1 MNKIYKFLMDNLNYD
16 IMYLIHYKVEIYNTK
31 CKFRYALEQLLNI
44 KEDFNYYDKGYNE
57 EFYFSKF
64 VLDRNRIKSEC
75 RK

>member
-1 MNKIYKFLMDNLNYD
+1 MDNLNYD
-16 IMYLIHYKVEIYNTK
+16 IMYLIHYKVEIYNNK

-57 EFYFSKF
+57 EFYFSKY
-64 VLDRNRIKSEC
+64 VLDRNRIKIEC